1 VLAIASGAAVA
12 AEYQMPS
19 RATFVQVRQSKSGN
33 AQVPR
38 SALLQRQL
46 KLQRFAATHLYLSMH
61 CVWSV
66 RGSAATRKALPSF
79 AAGNGG
85 GLSSS
90 GASSPSWRISGQ

>member
-1 VLAIASGAAVA
+1 MALKVLALASGAAFA

-38 SALLQRQL
+38 SALLQRQFR
-46 KLQRFAATHLYLSMH
+46 LQRFAATNVCLSMH

-90 GASSPSWRISGQ
+90 RAR